1 MLKKAIKT
9 ILEKIKEYWLV
20 LLFIILLIIKI
31 LIVQVQPTTAKYSM
45 IYDDQLMIE
54 QTNSIVSGNWLG
66 EYNSKTLTKGV
77 FTPLFIALTYIL
89 NIPFLIGKEIFYG
102 IACIVFV
109 LIIIKKIK
117 SKIALICIY
126 IIILIN
132 PVEYSVQLCRVYR
145 DGLYTSLILFLLAF

>member
-9 ILEKIKEYWLV
+9 ILEKIKKYWLV

-45 IYDDQLMIE
+45 IYDDQLMVE
-54 QTNSIVSGNWLG
+54 QANSIVSGNWLG

-102 IACIVFV
+102 IACIVLV
-109 LIIIKKIK
+109 IIISKKIK

-126 IIILIN
+126 IM
-132 PVEYSVQLCRVYR
+132 
-145 DGLYTSLILFLLAF
+145 F

>member
-9 ILEKIKEYWLV
+9 ILEKIKKYWLV

-45 IYDDQLMIE
+45 IYDDQLMVE
-54 QTNSIVSGNWLG
+54 QANSIVSGNWLG

-109 LIIIKKIK
+109 LIISKKIK